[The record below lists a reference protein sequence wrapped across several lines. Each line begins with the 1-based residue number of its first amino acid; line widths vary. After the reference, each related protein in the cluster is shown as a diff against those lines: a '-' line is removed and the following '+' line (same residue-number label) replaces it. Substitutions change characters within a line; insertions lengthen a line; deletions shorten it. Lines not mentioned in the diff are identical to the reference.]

1 MHRISVMTEKVFL
14 SSKIEEE
21 ILEIVRE
28 NWPTSALEIA
38 EHLGEGVSTREL
50 QRKASTKYSYYLKKL
65 IRKKILVSKKAGN
78 TMIVWPLEV
87 EKYRTIHSIL
97 KGD

>member
-1 MHRISVMTEKVFL
+1 MTEKVFL
-14 SSKIEEE
+14 SSKIENE
-21 ILEIVRE
+21 ILDIIKE

-38 EHLGEGVSTREL
+38 KHLNEDTSTREA

-65 IRKKILVSKKAGN
+65 IRKEILVSKKAGN
-78 TMIVWPLEV
+78 TIIVWPLEV

-97 KGD
+97 KGG